1 MASLSFP
8 EEVPGEWSTRTD
20 SSILQFHLK
29 ITRGK
34 EEGATCWGEG
44 NLLFSF
50 TSQARSK
57 KQPQENTPRPMA
69 CSHVGHAATEA
80 HSQQEDTWR
89 PTLQGQVPRC
99 NAK

>member
-1 MASLSFP
+1 MLESSPGNCLVGAEGRSASSRL
-8 EEVPGEWSTRTD
+8 VPGLRKPAHD
-20 SSILQFHLK
+20 AHQADHL
-29 ITRGK
+29 
-34 EEGATCWGEG
+34 
-44 NLLFSF
+44 L
-50 TSQARSK
+50 SK